1 MRPGALDI
9 EGGKICREERPSPS
23 VANGAA
29 TRSPHRADALSQHFI
44 FLLILTSVASQSP
57 RRRLHASHG
66 LWAKIEAAGEVK
78 SRGRGEDRRG
88 GRSEGRGSREGRTRW
103 VRYDCSSGSC
113 GSRMGMCVCGSP
125 LFSFLIFLV
134 SAPLFTLEFSFY
146 MNRA

>member
-78 SRGRGEDRRG
+78 SRGRGRGMRTGGEAAGKVEAQGKGGHVGYDTTVQAAVADRG
-88 GRSEGRGSREGRTRW
+88 GERA
-103 VRYDCSSGSC
+103 
-113 GSRMGMCVCGSP
+113 CVGHR
-125 LFSFLIFLV
+125 SFLVFSYRLLCLRWNFLSV
-134 SAPLFTLEFSFY
+134 
-146 MNRA
+146 